1 MGVRGELFSTR
12 IACDGRTYFFNV
24 KENRMGD
31 LFLAIVESK
40 PSETEGFDRRSI
52 VVFQDNVDEFIRA
65 FTKSLEA
72 MAKAAPSRP
81 AGHGD
86 HSHKPARDA
95 RVARDDGR
103 EGNPR
108 LSDDEMPRHFI
119 GNAKPRRADASA
131 PGESSERP
139 RRGDAARRDSVRHD
153 SVRRDIDKATGR
165 QPRTAETAGKPK
177 GRVLRVKPKSPS
189 GSDSSTG
196 ATKPGKPAARRMTV
210 KRASPRHDD

>member
-1 MGVRGELFSTR
+1 MGVRGELYSTR

-52 VVFQDNVDEFIRA
+52 VVFQDNVDAFIQA

-81 AGHGD
+81 AAHGERA
-86 HSHKPARDA
+86 HKPARDPRA
-95 RVARDDGR
+95 ARDDGR
-103 EGNPR
+103 EENPR
-108 LSDDEMPRHFI
+108 LGDDEMPRHFI
-119 GNAKPRRADASA
+119 GNARPRRTDASATGPSGERPRRADSA
-131 PGESSERP
+131 
-139 RRGDAARRDSVRHD
+139 RHD

-165 QPRTAETAGKPK
+165 RPETPDAGGKPK
-177 GRVLRVKPKSPS
+177 GRIIRVKPKNAGAADGARSP
-189 GSDSSTG
+189 
-196 ATKPGKPAARRMTV
+196 AKAGKPAARRMTV
-210 KRASPRHDD
+210 KRADPRHDD

>member
-1 MGVRGELFSTR
+1 MGVRGELYSTR

-52 VVFQDNVDEFIRA
+52 VVFQDNVDEFIKA

-81 AGHGD
+81 ASHGD
-86 HSHKPARDA
+86 RAHKPARDA
-95 RVARDDGR
+95 RAARDDGR
-103 EGNPR
+103 EENPR

-119 GNAKPRRADASA
+119 GNARPRRTDASV
-131 PGESSERP
+131 PGSASERP
-139 RRGDAARRDSVRHD
+139 RRSDSAGRDSARHD
-153 SVRRDIDKATGR
+153 SVRRDIDNA
-165 QPRTAETAGKPK
+165 AGKPK
-177 GRVLRVKPKSPS
+177 GRIIRVKPKTASAS
-189 GSDSSTG
+189 NGAKGS
-196 ATKPGKPAARRMTV
+196 TKPGPQAARRMTV
-210 KRASPRHDD
+210 KRAEPRHDD

>member
-81 AGHGD
+81 AGAADHG
-86 HSHKPARDA
+86 HKPARDA
-95 RVARDDGR
+95 RTVRDDGR
-103 EGNPR
+103 DDNQR
-108 LSDDEMPRHFI
+108 LSADEMPRHFI
-119 GNAKPRRADASA
+119 GNA
-131 PGESSERP
+131 RP
-139 RRGDAARRDSVRHD
+139 RRDDSGAPGPSSDRLRRAGDGSRRDSARHD

-165 QPRTAETAGKPK
+165 QPRSADGADKPK
-177 GRVLRVKPKSPS
+177 GRVLRVKPRTA
-189 GSDSSTG
+189 GGNAG
-196 ATKPGKPAARRMTV
+196 ASKAGKPAARRMTV
-210 KRASPRHDD
+210 KRADPRHDD